1 MHNAFCRTPLW
12 KAAKTLVAVAQ
23 GAVPAEL
30 VIRDTTLVNVC
41 TGELQPHTDVACAM
55 GRIAY
60 VGPSAGH
67 CIGPD
72 TVVTE
77 AQGAFL
83 SPGLLDGHIHIESSM
98 MTPRNFAKA
107 VLPRG
112 TVGVYY
118 DPHEICNVL
127 GPDGVRFMMDDAA
140 ATPLKAMLT
149 MPSCV
154 PAVPGFEDTGGAV
167 GAEEVRCSMEDSR
180 TVALG
185 EMMNDPGV
193 LSGAEGPH
201 AILAE
206 TLKAGRTITGHY
218 TMPDLDRGLNAYIAS
233 GVRSCHESTRPEEA
247 LAKMRLGMYAML
259 REGSGWRD
267 LHEVARA
274 VTEHT
279 VDRRFALLVTDDAH
293 PHTLRA
299 EGHID
304 RLLRRAVAEGIAP
317 VSALQMVTINCA
329 QCFQMDHD
337 LGSVTP
343 GKCAD
348 LVLFADLK
356 EFRAQK
362 VFVDGILTAEDG
374 RLTVSIPD
382 APCPAFVCSTVHLDP
397 VRPEEF
403 ALPAP
408 SQELQRVRA
417 IGVIPGKAVTQEHF
431 AVLTPKN
438 GLLEA
443 DPVQDILKAVVLERH
458 KNTGTRGFGF
468 VHGFGITG
476 GAMASTVAHD
486 AHNLLVLGS
495 NDEDMALAA
504 NTLISS
510 QGGMC
515 VVRDGRVLGH
525 VPLPIAGLMGEGS
538 PEEMAALADQLG
550 QAWAEIGCTLPSP
563 FMTMALIPLACIPEL
578 RLTNRGLVDCRD
590 FTISSIFPEH
600 R

>member
-1 MHNAFCRTPLW
+1 MVSSILKVDFDDPTQAIPAFICMICMPFMYSISEGIALGVISYVVINAIAGPEKRKTISPLMYVLAILFTLKYFIILNPFPCGRAGTPHRPAFSGRRVPAAGESASRAPLDLSGDRAGPPICSLEGACMHNAFCRTPLW

-149 MPSCV
+149 MPSGAC
-154 PAVPGFEDTGGAV
+154 VPGFEDTGGAV
-167 GAEEVRCSMEDSR
+167 GAEEVRRSMEDSR

-259 REGSGWRD
+259 REGSGWRVF
-267 LHEVARA
+267 HEVARA
-274 VTEHT
+274 VTET
-279 VDRRFALLVTDDAH
+279 LWTAALLYSS
-293 PHTLRA
+293 PMM
-299 EGHID
+299 
-304 RLLRRAVAEGIAP
+304 P
-317 VSALQMVTINCA
+317 
-329 QCFQMDHD
+329 
-337 LGSVTP
+337 TP
-343 GKCAD
+343 
-348 LVLFADLK
+348 
-356 EFRAQK
+356 
-362 VFVDGILTAEDG
+362 T
-374 RLTVSIPD
+374 
-382 APCPAFVCSTVHLDP
+382 
-397 VRPEEF
+397 
-403 ALPAP
+403 P
-408 SQELQRVRA
+408 SGQRV
-417 IGVIPGKAVTQEHF
+417 I
-431 AVLTPKN
+431 
-438 GLLEA
+438 
-443 DPVQDILKAVVLERH
+443 
-458 KNTGTRGFGF
+458 
-468 VHGFGITG
+468 
-476 GAMASTVAHD
+476 
-486 AHNLLVLGS
+486 
-495 NDEDMALAA
+495 
-504 NTLISS
+504 
-510 QGGMC
+510 
-515 VVRDGRVLGH
+515 
-525 VPLPIAGLMGEGS
+525 
-538 PEEMAALADQLG
+538 
-550 QAWAEIGCTLPSP
+550 
-563 FMTMALIPLACIPEL
+563 
-578 RLTNRGLVDCRD
+578 
-590 FTISSIFPEH
+590 
-600 R
+600 